1 MLLRRPIC
9 AEVVVMGAVVSV
21 LADGSTWTA
30 LFDVDFSRRYSLAK
44 RMIAN
49 PTNEKF
55 PPTRTSVTKILTNSV
70 TISSWRKKINL
81 LRIGAGGKVRNE
93 NAKAR

>member
-1 MLLRRPIC
+1 MRRPAC
-9 AEVVVMGAVVSV
+9 AEVVKGAVVIV

-30 LFDVDFSRRYSLAK
+30 LLFDADFLRRYCLAK

-55 PPTRTSVTKILTNSV
+55 PPTRTSVTKILTDSV

-81 LRIGAGGKVRNE
+81 LRIRAGGKVRNE

>member
-1 MLLRRPIC
+1 M
-9 AEVVVMGAVVSV
+9 EAVVSV

-30 LFDVDFSRRYSLAK
+30 LFDVVDLLRRYSLAK

-55 PPTRTSVTKILTNSV
+55 PPTRTSVTKIFTDSV
-70 TISSWRKKINL
+70 TISSLRKKINL